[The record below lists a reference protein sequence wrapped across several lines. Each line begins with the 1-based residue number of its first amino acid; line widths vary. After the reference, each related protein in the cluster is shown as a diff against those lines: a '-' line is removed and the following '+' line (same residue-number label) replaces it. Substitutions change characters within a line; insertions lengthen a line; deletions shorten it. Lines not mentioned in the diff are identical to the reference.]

1 MSKIFLFALPIL
13 LITGC
18 KSKIKPIP
26 PREMEHVLLDINIA
40 ETYSSIIKDSLHKDM
55 SKNMDSLAEY
65 YHIILNHYRITPQQL
80 EENLAFYKANPEAL
94 DSACGRALLREIA
107 IQNKLK

>member
-65 YHIILNHYRITPQQL
+65 YPTATRGEPCVLQS
-80 EENLAFYKANPEAL
+80 E
-94 DSACGRALLREIA
+94 SGRVGFCLRTGIAKGDCHSKQIEIA
-107 IQNKLK
+107 QFVIN